1 MTRQEKD
8 QIIDSLVEKLANN
21 SNIYLTDVSELP
33 VKNSNDLRRLF
44 FSKGVEIQV
53 VKNSLLKK
61 AMEKS
66 EVNFEEIYEVL
77 RGNTA
82 LVFSETAN
90 LPAKLIK
97 EFRKKS
103 DKPILKAALV
113 DSEFYLGDEQIST
126 LAMLKSK
133 NEIIGDIIGL
143 LQSPAKNVISA
154 LKSGGSTIS
163 GILTT
168 LGEREESAEPATAID
183 TKQES
188 MTEDAAP
195 DGKADETEEIKETK
209 ETEESVEE
217 THEDVNVDEA
227 TDTESQG
234 DEDTSTKA

>member
-8 QIIDSLVEKLANN
+8 QIIDALVEKLANN

-66 EVNFEEIYEVL
+66 EVNFEETYEVL

-113 DSEFYLGDEQIST
+113 DSEFYIGDEQIST

-143 LQSPAKNVISA
+143 LQSPAKNVIAA

-168 LGEREESAEPATAID
+168 LGEREESTEPATAID

-188 MTEDAAP
+188 MAEDAAP
-195 DGKADETEEIKETK
+195 EVKADETEEIKETK
-209 ETEESVEE
+209 ETAESVED
-217 THEDVNVDEA
+217 THEDVIEDEA

>member
-195 DGKADETEEIKETK
+195 DVKADETEEIKETK

>member
-8 QIIDSLVEKLANN
+8 QFIDTLVEKLANN
-21 SNIYLTDVSELP
+21 ANIYLTDVSELP
-33 VKNSNDLRRLF
+33 VRDSNNLRRLF

-66 EVNFEEIYEVL
+66 EVNFEEAYEVL

-103 DKPILKAALV
+103 DKPILKAAFV
-113 DSEFYLGDEQIST
+113 DTEFYLGDEQIST
-126 LAMLKSK
+126 LATLKSK

-168 LGEREESAEPATAID
+168 LGEREESADSATTID

-188 MTEDAAP
+188 LTEDVAP
-195 DGKADETEEIKETK
+195 EVKADETEEIKETK
-209 ETEESVEE
+209 ETEGSKEE
-217 THEDVNVDEA
+217 TNEDEA
-227 TDTESQG
+227 KDIESQG
-234 DEDTSTKA
+234 EEDTSTKA